1 MKLKIENFA
10 LFKDETVF
18 EIAPLT
24 LLIGANS
31 SGKSTFL
38 KALDIAHKLKFESSV
53 FDLDSVKDYLKPNTS
68 FKVEINSNL
77 YLRLDIP
84 IIDVPAFISADSFG
98 EIKKKITY
106 VNKRGEQVITVES
119 LDGKIGISSDGKIGD
134 LFDDEGNSVKSASQ
148 VKVTVNKY
156 LLRKLITDT
165 MELHEVPKRL
175 VDDVGLLKFN
185 WIIGDK
191 ESKQSAESWLLK
203 AFGVY
208 DTSGGSTEEDIKFVN
223 REIPLKGIGNDSIN
237 QLMMEFKYIMCQL
250 YGFQGND
257 ENSYSFF
264 NSLVPIFRPVIKES
278 YELQIISLNNIGDS
292 RRLYP
297 LEHPFSNVLR
307 DISSYD
313 DDPTVGYILEWF
325 TEKWMG
331 LFFPGK
337 DLLYELKSIKNRRSQ
352 IIAYE
357 FTLGG
362 KDLVEWGTGA
372 YRIIN
377 YIFKL
382 GCYLERNAN
391 IPFYWNPESTLEI
404 NKRNFKQVLELHVNK
419 RFENRFSDMICNN
432 DLLIIEEPE
441 MNLHPDH
448 QCLLAEML
456 FDFTTFIKSNIVIE
470 THSEYMIRTLQF
482 LRTKEENFSKKHC
495 NIINFGF
502 GEKLGKVKNIKIEDD
517 GSLSDSFYSGFMNH
531 SQELQLKLLRN
542 NQNISSN

>member
-1 MKLKIENFA
+1 MKLKIEKFA
-10 LFKDETVF
+10 LFEQETTF
-18 EIAPLT
+18 DIAPLT

-38 KALDIAHKLKFESSV
+38 KALDVAHKLKFESSV
-53 FDLDSVKDYLKPNTS
+53 FDLDSVQDYLKSDTS
-68 FKVEINSNL
+68 FKIEINSNL

-84 IIDVPAFISADSFG
+84 IIDVPSFISAESFG

-106 VNKRGEQVITVES
+106 VNKRGEQIISVES
-119 LDGKIGISSDGKIGD
+119 LDGKIGLIDLEGKA
-134 LFDDEGNSVKSASQ
+134 VKGVSQ
-148 VKVTVNKY
+148 VKVTVSKY
-156 LLRKLITDT
+156 LLRKLILDT
-165 MELHEVPKRL
+165 IELHGVPRRL
-175 VDDVGLLKFN
+175 VDDVGLLNFN
-185 WIIGDK
+185 WVIGDMQ
-191 ESKQSAESWLLK
+191 SKQRAESWLLK
-203 AFGVY
+203 SYGVF
-208 DTSGGSTEEDIKFVN
+208 DTTEGSSQEDVKFVN
-223 REIPLKGIGNDSIN
+223 RELPLKEMWSDSVS
-237 QLMMEFKYIMCQL
+237 QLMKEFKYVLCQF
-250 YGFQGND
+250 YGFQEND

-264 NSLVPIFRPVIKES
+264 NSLAPIFRPVIKES
-278 YELQIISLNNIGDS
+278 YDLQIISLDNIGDS

-313 DDPTVGYILEWF
+313 DDPTVGYILERF
-325 TEKWMG
+325 SSKWMDV
-331 LFFPGK
+331 FFPGE
-337 DLLYELKSIKNRRSQ
+337 DLFYELKSIKNRRSQ

-362 KDLVEWGTGA
+362 KDLIEWGTGA

-391 IPFYWNPESTLEI
+391 IQFYWDPESSIEL
-404 NKRNFKQVLELHVNK
+404 NQKNFEQALLLHVNQ
-419 RFENRFSDMICNN
+419 RFENGFSDMICNN

-456 FDFTTFIKSNIVIE
+456 FDFTNFIKSNVVIE
-470 THSEYMIRTLQF
+470 THSEYMIRTLQY
-482 LRTKEENFSKKHC
+482 LRTKEKNFSKKHC

-502 GEKLGKVKNIKIEDD
+502 GNKLGKVKNIKIEDD

-531 SQELQLKLLRN
+531 SQDLELKLLA
-542 NQNISSN
+542 QNRKISLN